1 MRIYLIL
8 SVLALGFLQG
18 MLSAAEARSIRFY
31 GKNGMYQGRISSMG
45 NIYNRDGFYSGRIR
59 R

>member
-8 SVLALGFLQG
+8 SVLALSILQG

-31 GKNGMYQGRISSMG
+31 NRDGFYQGRISSMG
-45 NIYNRDGFYSGRIR
+45 NIYNRNGFYSGRIR
-59 R
+59 